1 MSENAPAS
9 VVEPKPSLP
18 AQKTVIGFRTD
29 MTISGEKVSIDAVI
43 GEDFFVQLSQEASLG
58 TPIGFAYWLKETY
71 AVEGE
76 GIDVLTLPEYPSG
89 ADFQMA
95 YAEYKKKDA
104 TNAAKNAFE
113 AEIKEHLRGKHIP
126 AAALEIMMT
135 ALLAEVLITDLLLQ
149 IKSAP
154 DGEVTSKKFKF
165 GLAIRFSKPLSLLPN
180 IYVDQLTLRVLSA
193 PRNDFT
199 FPTPVKALE
208 EPAAIEA
215 EETDSGKPAAVKKG
229 AEGRKARGTMTFNKA
244 PEAGSMISLKGTD
257 WTFVDK
263 APTEPRQSHT
273 VSLDPAATV
282 ANLVRDLSESDDPN
296 IIACTYAADK
306 NVLIVE
312 AAKAGPDGNLTK
324 LLVKSP
330 RANAVVS
337 AMRGGV
343 GPTKASGTIIFKQK
357 PKIGAIVVLN
367 GVTFTFTPDGSGTN
381 EVKIE
386 PKTADCLTRLLTKVK
401 AVATT
406 DADLKDY
413 DYVAS
418 DGTLTISAKEA
429 GEAGND
435 FTLVA
440 EPALVFEVQAA
451 TLLGGC

>member
-1 MSENAPAS
+1 MSENAAAS
-9 VVEPKPSLP
+9 LVVPKPSLP

-104 TNAAKNAFE
+104 TTAAKTAFE
-113 AEIKEHLRGKHIP
+113 TKIKQHLTSKNIP

-208 EPAAIEA
+208 EPAAMEA

-229 AEGRKARGTMTFNKA
+229 AEGRKARGTITFNRVPA
-244 PEAGSMISLKGTD
+244 ADSVISLKGTD
-257 WTFVDK
+257 WTFVAK
-263 APTEPRQSHT
+263 APTQPRQSQT
-273 VSLDPAATV
+273 GLDPAATV

-324 LLVKSP
+324 LLVKPS
-330 RANAVVS
+330 ANAVVS

-367 GVTFTFTPDGSGTN
+367 GVTFTFTDGSGTN
-381 EVKIE
+381 EVKLE
-386 PKTADCLTRLLTKVK
+386 PKTADCLTNLLTKVK

>member
-1 MSENAPAS
+1 MSDNTPAN
-9 VVEPKPSLP
+9 VVTPKPSLSS
-18 AQKTVIGFRTD
+18 QKTVIGFRTD

-43 GEDFFVQLSQEASLG
+43 GEDFFVQLNQEASLG
-58 TPIGFAYWLKETY
+58 TPIGFAYWLRETY

-104 TNAAKNAFE
+104 TNAVKNAFE
-113 AEIKEHLRGKHIP
+113 AKIKQHLTSKNIP

-208 EPAAIEA
+208 EPAETEA
-215 EETDSGKPAAVKKG
+215 EETDSDKPAAVNKG
-229 AEGRKARGTMTFNKA
+229 AEGRKARGTMTFNRVPA
-244 PEAGSMISLKGTD
+244 ADSVISLNGTD
-257 WTFVDK
+257 WTFVTD
-263 APTEPRQSHT
+263 APTKGQTQRG
-273 VSLDPAATV
+273 VDPAATV

-312 AAKAGPDGNLTK
+312 AANAGPVGNLTK
-324 LLVKSP
+324 LQVKSP
-330 RANAVVS
+330 SANAVVS

-357 PKIGAIVVLN
+357 PKIGAMVVLN

-386 PKTADCLTRLLTKVK
+386 PKTADCLTSLLTKVT
-401 AVATT
+401 AVATI

-418 DGTLTISAKEA
+418 DGTLTITAKAA

>member
-1 MSENAPAS
+1 MSDNAPAN
-9 VVEPKPSLP
+9 VVTPKPSLSS
-18 AQKTVIGFRTD
+18 QKTVIGFRTD

-43 GEDFFVQLSQEASLG
+43 GEDFFVQLNQEASLG

-89 ADFQMA
+89 NDFQMA

-104 TNAAKNAFE
+104 TNADKNAFE
-113 AEIKEHLRGKHIP
+113 AKIKQHLTSKNIP

-208 EPAAIEA
+208 EPAETAV
-215 EETDSGKPAAVKKG
+215 EETDSGKPAAVTKS
-229 AEGRKARGTMTFNKA
+229 AEGRKARGTMTFNRVPA
-244 PEAGSMISLKGTD
+244 ADSVISLKGTD
-257 WTFVDK
+257 WTFVAT
-263 APTEPRQSHT
+263 APTQPRQT
-273 VSLDPAATV
+273 QIGPDPVATV

-296 IIACTYAADK
+296 ITACTYAADK

-312 AAKAGPDGNLTK
+312 AANAGPAGNLTK

-330 RANAVVS
+330 SANAVVS

-343 GPTKASGTIIFKQK
+343 GPTKASGTVIFKQK
-357 PKIGAIVVLN
+357 PKTGATVVLN
-367 GVTFTFTPDGSGTN
+367 GVTFTFSADGSGTN

-386 PKTADCLTRLLTKVK
+386 PKTTGCLANFLTKVK
-401 AVATT
+401 SVATT
-406 DADLKDY
+406 DADLKGY

-418 DGTLTISAKEA
+418 DGTLTITAKEA

-440 EPALVFEVQAA
+440 EPASVFEIQAA